1 MQTHVVLNEI
11 NQILESQVK
20 IMSNMMY
27 NNITYSQTK

>member
-20 IMSNMMY
+20 IMSNMTY
-27 NNITYSQTK
+27 NNITYSQIK